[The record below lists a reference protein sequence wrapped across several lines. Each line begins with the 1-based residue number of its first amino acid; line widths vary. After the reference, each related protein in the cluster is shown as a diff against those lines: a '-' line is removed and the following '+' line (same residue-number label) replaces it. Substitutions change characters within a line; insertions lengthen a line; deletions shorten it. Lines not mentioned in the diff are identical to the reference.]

1 MTHMIFI
8 AIVCLLAISPALIS
22 FLGYVCLGMPKN
34 LNESNS
40 SLMALPWF
48 LLITIPVGG
57 IVLAIYGIAQLISF
71 FLP

>member
-1 MTHMIFI
+1 MTHVIFVTT
-8 AIVCLLAISPALIS
+8 VCLLAFSPAIIS

-48 LLITIPVGG
+48 LLITLPVGG
-57 IVLAIYGIAQLISF
+57 IVLTIYGLAQLISF
-71 FLP
+71 FFL